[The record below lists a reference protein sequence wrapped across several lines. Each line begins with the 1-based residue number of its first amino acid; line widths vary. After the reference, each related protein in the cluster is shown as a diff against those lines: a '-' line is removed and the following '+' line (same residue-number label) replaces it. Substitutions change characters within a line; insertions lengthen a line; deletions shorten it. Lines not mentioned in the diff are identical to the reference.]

1 MKTTSIRLF
10 CAALVLGLALG
21 GCAKP
26 PTEEMNNA
34 VEAVTRAENDADAAM
49 YAGNAL
55 ARARDALN
63 RMQAEADSKRYDAA
77 KTYASEAISAA
88 ERAIADGR
96 AGAQRAR
103 EEAAALVAGLGP
115 LIAETD
121 QGIKA
126 AQAAGLP
133 LDFAALGREF
143 DTARNNSDQAEVAL
157 AGGQYR
163 DALEKGRNAQAD
175 LNSINQELSGAVMAV
190 SRKK

>member
-1 MKTTSIRLF
+1 MKTSIRLL
-10 CAALVLGLALG
+10 CAALALSLAPA
-21 GCAKP
+21 GCARP

-34 VEAVTRAENDADAAM
+34 VEAVTRAENDADAAL

-63 RMQAEADSKRYDAA
+63 RMQTEADSKRYDAA
-77 KTYASEAISAA
+77 KSYASEAISAA

-96 AGAQRAR
+96 TGAQRVR

-126 AQAAGLP
+126 ARAAELP

-143 DTARNNSDQAEVAL
+143 GAARDSSDQAEAAL
-157 AGGQYR
+157 SGGQYR
-163 DALEKGRNAQAD
+163 DALEKGRDAQAG
-175 LNSINQELSGAVMAV
+175 LGRINQELSGAVMAV

>member
-1 MKTTSIRLF
+1 MKTISIGF
-10 CAALVLGLALG
+10 VCAALALGLVLG

-34 VEAVTRAENDADAAM
+34 VEAVTRAENDADAAT
-49 YAGNAL
+49 YAGNTL

-103 EEAAALVAGLGP
+103 AEAASLVESLGP

-143 DTARNNSDQAEVAL
+143 DAARNSSDQAEIAL

-163 DALEKGRNAQAD
+163 DAMEKGRNAQAG